1 MRNNREIELKSH
13 IPWISIH
20 SIIILLLFYFFQN
33 YCIRLVFDV
42 AIRRQNFVKIFIQ
55 EAIREYKYTKKI

>member
-1 MRNNREIELKSH
+1 M
-13 IPWISIH
+13 
-20 SIIILLLFYFFQN
+20 
-33 YCIRLVFDV
+33 FDV